1 MRQLAILSIFIS
13 ALFVT
18 FVSSNTEDLND
29 ILPESHHSK
38 LFREI
43 YTQLATS
50 HYSTVALND
59 QLSETFLTAYIDR
72 LDSPKRFFMASDI
85 AEFKKW
91 QYKLDDL
98 AKRGDLSAGFEIFNL
113 LRERATDR
121 LRHNIELLENKQHKF
136 DFTLDEHIFLDADD
150 RDWFIDSKQADDFWR
165 KAMKDSMIR
174 LMLSGK
180 EQQEARKLLIKRY
193 KALLNRYI
201 QRNSKDVFQQ
211 YANAFASLYDPHS
224 SYFNPRS
231 SENFQIN
238 MSLSLEGIGAQ
249 LTTEDEFTEVVDVIT
264 GGPADVQGI
273 LKPKDKI
280 IGVGQGDEEI
290 VDVIGWRIDDV
301 VDLIRGKKGSVVRLQ
316 IDSGGSSDKII
327 SIVRDTVKLEEKSAQ
342 SHVINIE
349 NDGKK
354 YNIGV
359 IEIPTFYMDFEA
371 ARRQDPN
378 YKSTSRDVRKLLKEL
393 KQQSVDGVVL
403 DLRNN
408 GGGSLYEATAL
419 TDLFI
424 DYGPVVQIRDA
435 NKKIYRNQRAR
446 YDAYYD
452 GPMIVLINR
461 LSASASEIFAG
472 AIQDYGRGLI
482 VGSQSYGKGTV
493 QTMAE
498 LSSGFLKLTVSKFY
512 RVSGGST
519 QHRGIIPDIKYPS
532 LFDSDEIGESHLDSA
547 LPWDQIHP
555 VPHQYSAELKELI
568 IPLSKT
574 HKKRVLS
581 DANFSSLTQQLA
593 LKQEWKE
600 QNRSNLNLEQRKKR
614 DDSFDESL
622 LAIENKR
629 RLEQNLKAYKDIEAW
644 EAAEEEAEENKDK
657 DQIPTA
663 ESDPMLY
670 ETGILLSDQIKI
682 LSSTKYA
689 DKKSKLATQ
698 LKQ

>member
-1 MRQLAILSIFIS
+1 
-13 ALFVT
+13 
-18 FVSSNTEDLND
+18 
-29 ILPESHHSK
+29 
-38 LFREI
+38 
-43 YTQLATS
+43 
-50 HYSTVALND
+50 
-59 QLSETFLTAYIDR
+59 
-72 LDSPKRFFMASDI
+72 
-85 AEFKKW
+85 
-91 QYKLDDL
+91 
-98 AKRGDLSAGFEIFNL
+98 
-113 LRERATDR
+113 
-121 LRHNIELLENKQHKF
+121 
-136 DFTLDEHIFLDADD
+136 
-150 RDWFIDSKQADDFWR
+150 
-165 KAMKDSMIR
+165 
-174 LMLSGK
+174 
-180 EQQEARKLLIKRY
+180 
-193 KALLNRYI
+193 
-201 QRNSKDVFQQ
+201 
-211 YANAFASLYDPHS
+211 
-224 SYFNPRS
+224 
-231 SENFQIN
+231 
-238 MSLSLEGIGAQ
+238 
-249 LTTEDEFTEVVDVIT
+249 
-264 GGPADVQGI
+264 
-273 LKPKDKI
+273 
-280 IGVGQGDEEI
+280 
-290 VDVIGWRIDDV
+290 
-301 VDLIRGKKGSVVRLQ
+301 
-316 IDSGGSSDKII
+316 
-327 SIVRDTVKLEEKSAQ
+327 
-342 SHVINIE
+342 
-349 NDGKK
+349 
-354 YNIGV
+354 
-359 IEIPTFYMDFEA
+359 
-371 ARRQDPN
+371 
-378 YKSTSRDVRKLLKEL
+378 
-393 KQQSVDGVVL
+393 
-403 DLRNN
+403 
-408 GGGSLYEATAL
+408 
-419 TDLFI
+419 
-424 DYGPVVQIRDA
+424 
-435 NKKIYRNQRAR
+435 
-446 YDAYYD
+446 
-452 GPMIVLINR
+452 MIVLINR

-663 ESDPMLY
+663 ESDPILY